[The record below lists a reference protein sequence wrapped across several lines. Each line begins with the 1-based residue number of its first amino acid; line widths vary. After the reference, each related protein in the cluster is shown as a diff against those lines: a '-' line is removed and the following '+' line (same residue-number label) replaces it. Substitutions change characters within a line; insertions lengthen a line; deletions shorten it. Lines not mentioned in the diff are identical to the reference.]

1 LLKQAIGVRV
11 MGTEYT
17 NISTGAVMSALIP
30 EGISALPVDF
40 TVMDDAMPPRDP
52 NDDDD
57 EDEDEDAEADNEP
70 DPAVI
75 REPDE

>member
-1 LLKQAIGVRV
+1 MNARP
-11 MGTEYT
+11 
-17 NISTGAVMSALIP
+17 P
-30 EGISALPVDF
+30 ESISALPGEF
-40 TVMDDAMPPRDP
+40 TIRGDAKPPRDP

-57 EDEDEDAEADNEP
+57 EDEDEDGDAEADDEP